1 LPQRLGLDPFSGTPY
16 TAPAISANPLRIRI
30 EAHFMGDPS
39 ATVVQ
44 PVSAQ
49 SNSSIGESPDQLAL
63 AVRLG
68 RATYR
73 HVDVARLEAGATLV
87 LDSMATEPVDVIVD
101 GQLVARGEVL
111 LVDGKYG
118 VRICELIGRTPR
130 KPRGEV
136 IG

>member
-1 LPQRLGLDPFSGTPY
+1 
-16 TAPAISANPLRIRI
+16 
-30 EAHFMGDPS
+30 MGDPS

-49 SNSSIGESPDQLAL
+49 RNSSVDESPDQLAL

-73 HVDVARLEAGATLV
+73 RVDVSRLEAGATLV

-111 LVDGKYG
+111 LVDGKYS
-118 VRICELIGRTPR
+118 VRICELIGRAPR
-130 KPRGEV
+130 KSGGEV